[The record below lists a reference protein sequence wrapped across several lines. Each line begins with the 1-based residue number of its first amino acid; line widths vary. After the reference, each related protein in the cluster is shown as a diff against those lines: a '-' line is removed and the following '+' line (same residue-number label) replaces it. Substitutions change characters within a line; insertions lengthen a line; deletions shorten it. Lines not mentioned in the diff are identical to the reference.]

1 MQFKSLNFNL
11 VGIIFHELT
20 SVCFAVFTVSAAGL
34 WLLPQWWTL
43 LLQWRTLQEWALCTC
58 RTEETQVS
66 RQQRKHPEWLMAREK
81 ASENPNEGPEESD
94 KSHTWVVPFTT
105 LMRIGDGR
113 KVARRGKEWGR
124 GRRKRKWGGE
134 GKKKTEKWYL
144 RISWY
149 VQKLDLTGK
158 ARKRIRELD
167 GQERS

>member
-1 MQFKSLNFNL
+1 MQFKSLSFNL

-43 LLQWRTLQEWALCTC
+43 LLQWRTLQEWALCTALVEQKRHKLADNRGNIQNGWWPEIKQV
-58 RTEETQVS
+58 RTQ
-66 RQQRKHPEWLMAREK
+66 MK
-81 ASENPNEGPEESD
+81 ALKRAIN
-94 KSHTWVVPFTT
+94 HTLSCFIHNTDEDW
-105 LMRIGDGR
+105 R